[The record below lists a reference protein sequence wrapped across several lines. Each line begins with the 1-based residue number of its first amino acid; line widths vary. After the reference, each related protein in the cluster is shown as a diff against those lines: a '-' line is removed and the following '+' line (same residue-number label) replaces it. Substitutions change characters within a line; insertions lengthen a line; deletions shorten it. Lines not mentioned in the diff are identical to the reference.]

1 MQVRLGLPLVQCLFA
16 VLMIGGAV
24 AMPLPEVSTSQSSAR
39 ETSDD
44 PVAAAPSTAV
54 QDAARDVT
62 GVKDETRL
70 PVEPPDGPAAVS
82 EAAPAKPA
90 SAVNPQPVPELSR
103 TEFCSTL
110 IASAEKHNVPV
121 RLFANLI
128 WQESRFRPQ
137 AVSPVGALG
146 VAQFMPRVAE
156 QVGLTNPFNPLEALP
171 AAARFF
177 AGLLSKFGSL
187 GLATA
192 AYNAGSGRVDN
203 WLNKRSKQLPK
214 ETQNYVRVITGH
226 PVDHWRGSKAIGIH
240 IASTSS
246 MPCRSEAVFARY
258 NQADLPEQRQAAE
271 AHTPMPKIVQ
281 VAFGKGHAP
290 IARAKLMV
298 QMAKASVKTRAK
310 QVVASAKV
318 VVKPAVARLAAAGKA
333 HVKPVVLAAK
343 TAPARAA
350 AHAQAAPRRAD
361 GHIKLAGRR

>member
-1 MQVRLGLPLVQCLFA
+1 MHVRLGLPLIQCVVA
-16 VLMIGGAV
+16 VLMMSVGGAA
-24 AMPLPEVSTSQSSAR
+24 AMPLPEVSTSQASAR

-44 PVAAAPSTAV
+44 PVGAAPSTSV
-54 QDAARDVT
+54 QDAARDLT

-70 PVEPPDGPAAVS
+70 PVEAPEGPAAVT

-90 SAVNPQPVPELSR
+90 AVVNPQPVPELSR
-103 TEFCSTL
+103 SEFCSTL
-110 IASAEKHNVPV
+110 VASAERHNVPV

-146 VAQFMPRVAE
+146 VAQFMPRVAAE
-156 QVGLTNPFNPLEALP
+156 QGLNNPFNPLEALP

-177 AGLLSKFGSL
+177 AGLLNRFGSL

-226 PVDHWRGSKAIGIH
+226 PVDHWRGTRANGTH
-240 IASTSS
+240 VASTSS

-258 NQADLPEQRQAAE
+258 DQADLPEQRQAVE
-271 AHTPMPKIVQ
+271 ARTPMPKVMQ
-281 VAFGKGHAP
+281 VALGKGHTP
-290 IARAKLMV
+290 VARAKLIV
-298 QMAKASVKTRAK
+298 QMAKATVKTKAR
-310 QVVASAKV
+310 QVVASAKII
-318 VVKPAVARLAAAGKA
+318 ARPHGKA
-333 HVKPVVLAAK
+333 ITLAAK
-343 TAPARAA
+343 AAPARA
-350 AHAQAAPRRAD
+350 HAAPHRAD
-361 GHIKLAGRR
+361 GRIKLAGRR